1 MFARSLALVALLALS
16 TPAQHYQTD
25 FPPEE
30 FRARWAQLFEGIG
43 EDAVALVQGVNLA
56 RGYVMP
62 RQTNEFYYLSGIE
75 TPNSYLLLD
84 GRDRSVTLYLPPRN
98 ARLERSE
105 GKVLNADDAQR
116 VVELTGVDRVISTEE
131 MRADFPPNL
140 RASTVVYTLF
150 TPAENRGESRYE
162 LQMANAAI
170 ADDP

>member
-98 ARLERSE
+98 ARL
-105 GKVLNADDAQR
+105 
-116 VVELTGVDRVISTEE
+116 
-131 MRADFPPNL
+131 
-140 RASTVVYTLF
+140 
-150 TPAENRGESRYE
+150 
-162 LQMANAAI
+162 
-170 ADDP
+170 